1 MPARRARY
9 CRFISSWSRISLP
22 MTFLRSLPRRRMCRE
37 QEVLAREAGF
47 AEARHYELAGG
58 LMGCLVLEA

>member
-22 MTFLRSLPRRRMCRE
+22 MTSLRSLPRRRMCRE